1 MEATIFAFVRRHSTP
16 EQLKI
21 LAMSLAS
28 LPVLY
33 LTLDL
38 PKTIINEA
46 LSGQG
51 PFALWGHEFDQT
63 DYLFA
68 LCALFLALVLL
79 GGLLKY
85 VTNVYVGVVAER
97 MLRRLRYTLYSHVLR
112 FPLPH
117 LRRISQGEL
126 VQLINAETEP
136 LGGFVG
142 DALSVPAIQGGT
154 LLTTL
159 AFMFVQDPVLGLAAI
174 ALYPLQVWLIPKLQA
189 RVNELGK
196 RRVRQVRR
204 NAERI
209 SEMAQSVRDIRAND
223 ATWWERA
230 RFSDELF
237 AVYNLRF
244 EIYKKKFLI
253 KFINNFLAQLGPFFF
268 FSIGGYLVIQGQLTI
283 GALVAVIAAQKDMA
297 APWRELLTYYQN
309 LWDVRIKYDQIVQQF
324 VLPGLRDPKLQDPQP
339 EQIPHL
345 EGDLRAAALVVRDE
359 DGEPLLDGVSF
370 QLSLPTTLAVVGSS
384 GSGKE
389 ELTLILA
396 GLLEPHG
403 GRVTIAGQDLHA
415 LPEAVLGRRIGYV
428 ANPTAIF
435 AGTIFDNLIYGL
447 RHRPL
452 VDPPPAVKA
461 ARARALLEARRS
473 GNAPF
478 DSAAEWTDWA
488 AAGVTTE
495 EERLPRLVELLRVV
509 RLDGDVYAMGLRQAI
524 EPDEALAAALLG
536 ARRAMRQLLDADPR
550 LARLVEPFDPQ
561 LYNSNATLA
570 ENLLFG
576 TPVGATFDLA
586 YIAQQPYV
594 IATLRKA
601 GLLDELRTV
610 GWRIAGTMV
619 ELFADLPPEHD
630 YFQQFSFIAPEE
642 LPYYR
647 TLVARGDAARL
658 DALPAEDRDR
668 LLALSF
674 KIIPARHRLGLV
686 TEELKDKVLRAR
698 ELFRRDLPA
707 ALAGKIAFLDPDRYN
722 AAASIQD
729 NVLFGKVAYG
739 QAQAVARI
747 AELLGQVLD
756 NEGLRDRVIEVGLR
770 TECGVGG
777 GRLTAAQRQKVAL
790 ARELL
795 KRPDLLILHDGTGAL
810 DSADQIAVRDAL
822 LAAAG
827 QRMTL
832 IWALHGDDWA
842 DQFAYRLELSRGTA
856 RLVPRAIDGHG
867 GSAPLVAAK

>member
-28 LPVLY
+28 LPILY
-33 LTLDL
+33 ILLDL

-51 PFALWGHEFDQT
+51 PFVLWGMDLPQT

-68 LCALFLALVLL
+68 LCGMFLALVLFN
-79 GGLLKY
+79 GGLKY
-85 VTNVYVGVVAER
+85 FTNVYVGIVAER

-117 LRRISQGEL
+117 LRRVSQGEL

-159 AFMFVQDPVLGLAAI
+159 AFMFVQDPILGLAAI
-174 ALYPLQVWLIPKLQA
+174 ALYPLQIWLIPKLQA
-189 RVNELGK
+189 QVNELGK

-268 FSIGGYLVIQGQLTI
+268 FSIGGYLVIQGQITL

-324 VLPGLRDPKLQDPQP
+324 VLPGLREPRLQDEEPP
-339 EQIPHL
+339 QIPHL
-345 EGDLRAAALVVRDE
+345 EGELRASGVVVRNE
-359 DGEPLLDGVSF
+359 DGEPILDGLSF
-370 QLSLPTTLAVVGSS
+370 QVALPTTLAIVGPS
-384 GSGKE
+384 GGGKE
-389 ELTLILA
+389 ELTLVLA
-396 GLLEPHG
+396 GLLEPSA
-403 GRVTIAGQDLHA
+403 GRVTIGGQDLHA

-428 ANPTAIF
+428 ANPTAVF
-435 AGTIFDNLIYGL
+435 AGTIFDNLVYGL
-447 RHRPL
+447 RHRP
-452 VDPPPAVKA
+452 VADPPPAVKA
-461 ARARALLEARRS
+461 ARARVLLEARRS
-473 GNAPF
+473 GNAPY
-478 DSAAEWTDWA
+478 DSQAEWIDWA
-488 AAGVTTE
+488 AAGVTSGD
-495 EERLPRLVELLRVV
+495 ERLPTLVRVLRMA
-509 RLDGDVYAMGLRQAI
+509 RLDSDVYTMGLRQSVDS
-524 EPDEALAAALLG
+524 DEALAEALLG
-536 ARRAMRQLLDADPR
+536 ARRAMRKLLDQDPR
-550 LARLVEPFDPQ
+550 LARLVEPFDPE

-576 TPVGATFDLA
+576 APTGATFDLDH
-586 YIAQQPYV
+586 IARQPYV
-594 IATLRKA
+594 IDILRKA
-601 GLLDELRTV
+601 GLLDELRAV
-610 GWRIAGTMV
+610 GWRLAGTMV
-619 ELFADLPPEHD
+619 ELFADLPPEHE
-630 YFQQFSFIAPEE
+630 YFQQFSFIAPDE

-658 DALPAEDRDR
+658 DALPGDDLDR

-686 TEELKDKVLRAR
+686 TEELKSKVLEAR
-698 ELFRRDLPA
+698 KLFRRDLPP
-707 ALAGKIAFLDPDRYN
+707 ALAGEIAFLDPDRYN
-722 AAASIQD
+722 PATSIQD

-739 QAQAVARI
+739 QAQAASRI

-756 NEGLRDRVIEVGLR
+756 SEGLRDRVVEVGMR

-777 GRLTAAQRQKVAL
+777 GRLTAAQRQKLAL

-810 DSADQIAVRDAL
+810 DSADQIAVRDEL

-842 DQFAYRLELSRGTA
+842 ALFAQVVELDGGKA
-856 RLVPRAIDGHG
+856 RLVQRADDRHG
-867 GSAPLVAAK
+867 GATPLLAAQ